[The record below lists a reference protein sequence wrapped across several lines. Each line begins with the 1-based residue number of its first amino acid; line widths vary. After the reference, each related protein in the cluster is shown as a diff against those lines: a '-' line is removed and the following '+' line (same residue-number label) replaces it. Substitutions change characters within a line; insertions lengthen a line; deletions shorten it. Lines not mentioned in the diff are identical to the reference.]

1 MAPVVTWNPI
11 EAPAAGPAAAPPPPG
26 VRAPWTIPQTDFLTS
41 RLDPNSA
48 TWIGA
53 PGRAAIRAASTQLQA
68 GLQGYGNFDFG
79 PEDQF
84 GQRQVTQRGGNPGEK
99 YRRSAVDARAQANAS
114 GMLYSRTADQ
124 AVGEAWF
131 RLSEQQRALVNQYG
145 SVVTSSLNQMAADT
159 SNVLG
164 ELSDLYGQDI
174 RYALENPQDLP
185 SPAVAPGAPGA
196 PGALDPATGGVNSGN
211 AGRATGPAPR
221 GGMRGEAVGGN
232 LSARQVGFLDPARAG
247 SRPPGGPD
255 MGGPDTPG
263 GNLVGR
269 MVDGRQV
276 AGVYASAPNR
286 AVIRRRFGPNAE
298 VRRTGDGRYIVLREV
313 Y

>member
-1 MAPVVTWNPI
+1 MAPVVTWSPI
-11 EAPAAGPAAAPPPPG
+11 EAPAVGPAAAPPPPG

-79 PEDQF
+79 EEDQF

-99 YRRSAVDARAQANAS
+99 YRRAAVDARSQANAS
-114 GMLYSRTADQ
+114 GMMYSRTADQ

-185 SPAVAPGAPGA
+185 SPAAAPGAPGA

-211 AGRATGPAPR
+211 AGRATGGIVIDRTRNPM
-221 GGMRGEAVGGN
+221 GGP
-232 LSARQVGFLDPARAG
+232 DRAT
-247 SRPPGGPD
+247 PPGGPD
-255 MGGPDTPG
+255 S
-263 GNLVGR
+263 LVGR
-269 MVDGRQV
+269 MIGGQQV

>member
-1 MAPVVTWNPI
+1 MPPVVTWSPI
-11 EAPAAGPAAAPPPPG
+11 EAPAAAGAAPPPTPG
-26 VRAPWTIPQTDFLTS
+26 VRAPWTIGRTDFLTS

-79 PEDQF
+79 EEDQF

-99 YRRSAVDARAQANAS
+99 YRRAAVDARSQANAS
-114 GMLYSRTADQ
+114 GMLHSRTADQ

-145 SVVTSSLNQMAADT
+145 SVVSSSLNQMAADT
-159 SNVLG
+159 SNVIG

-185 SPAVAPGAPGA
+185 SPAAAPGAPGA
-196 PGALDPATGGVNSGN
+196 APATPGASP
-211 AGRATGPAPR
+211 GPARR
-221 GGMRGEAVGGN
+221 GGLVGEAAGGN
-232 LSARQVGFLDPARAG
+232 LSARQVGFLDPGRTG
-247 SRPPGGPD
+247 GRVPGGPD
-255 MGGPDTPG
+255 MGGPDSPG

-298 VRRTGDGRYIVLREV
+298 VRRTGDGRFIVLREV